1 MNEPDQ
7 LAPCWHFAWEQAEA
21 ALVDDDLSGHSSCS
35 SPSYRA
41 PLGFAPGDWDES
53 PREQLQRIHPDELA
67 RVLEAQAALQSPG
80 ASLDPLR
87 RDDHLRHR
95 DIQAQRQAETDAWER
110 DLLDGM
116 TGRPVATVESPLPI
130 RLRVAL
136 TLTQRGENVEDQIRA
151 SDAALQDDAQSGSG
165 RVLLLEEPGA

>member
-87 RDDHLRHR
+87 RDPCAIATSRR
-95 DIQAQRQAETDAWER
+95 SAKP
-110 DLLDGM
+110 
-116 TGRPVATVESPLPI
+116 RPT
-130 RLRVAL
+130 
-136 TLTQRGENVEDQIRA
+136 RGSAISSTA
-151 SDAALQDDAQSGSG
+151 
-165 RVLLLEEPGA
+165 